1 MIDNKISV
9 HLQNFPQI
17 SFFNDEKKLVA
28 DMDLVRLICSSAL
41 FIRDQKNLRVRMPL
55 NELTIIGS
63 KAENI
68 IDFKDIIAD
77 EINVKSVTIKKDIA
91 DVAELKLQINF
102 KKIGAKYGPKVKEIT
117 EAIKNNQW
125 QQIAQN
131 QVLVRLNDSEIILI
145 DDEFDLKL
153 NIKNQDDE
161 KYTKKYA
168 FAALSSNDCLIRL
181 DIEVTK
187 DLQEEG
193 IARDIVRAIQQN
205 RKDANLNVSNRIN
218 IIFFSNNNLID
229 EVITRYANYI
239 KEQTLCLKIEL
250 IKEECSKPE
259 IASPNLFFKNK
270 IDDIELVMLIKV
282 ENL

>member
-1 MIDNKISV
+1 MFDNKISV
-9 HLQNFPQI
+9 HLQDFPEI
-17 SFFNDEKKLVA
+17 SFFDDEKKLVA
-28 DMDLVRLICSSAL
+28 EMDLVRLICSSAL

-55 NELTIIGS
+55 NELMVIGN

-77 EINVKSVTIKKDIA
+77 EINVKSVTIKKDIT

-117 EAIKNNQW
+117 EAVKNNHW

-131 QVLVRLNDSEIILI
+131 QVLVRLKDSEIILI

-161 KYTKKYA
+161 KYAKKYS

-193 IARDIVRAIQQN
+193 IARDIIRVVQQN
-205 RKDANLNVSNRIN
+205 RKDANLNVSNRISL
-218 IIFFSNNNLID
+218 IFFSNNYLIN
-229 EVITRYANYI
+229 EVIAKYANYI

-250 IKEECSKPE
+250 VKEGYSKSD
-259 IASPNLFFKNK
+259 ATSANLFFENK
-270 IDDIELVMLIKV
+270 IDDIELQMLIKV

>member
-1 MIDNKISV
+1 MVDNKISV
-9 HLQNFPQI
+9 HLQDFPAVD
-17 SFFNDEKKLVA
+17 FFTDEKKLVA

-55 NELTIIGS
+55 NELTVIGS
-63 KAENI
+63 NAENI

-77 EINVKSVTIKKDIA
+77 EINVKSVAIKKDIT

-102 KKIGAKYGPKVKEIT
+102 KKIGAKYGPKVKELT
-117 EAIKNNQW
+117 ECVKNNQW

-131 QVLVRLNDSEIILI
+131 QISIKLKDSEIILI

-153 NIKNQDDE
+153 NIKNQDD
-161 KYTKKYA
+161 KKYA
-168 FAALSSNDCLIRL
+168 FAALPSNDCLIQL

-193 IARDIVRAIQQN
+193 MARDIIRLIQQN
-205 RKDANLNVSNRIN
+205 RKDADLNVSNRIN
-218 IIFFSNNNLID
+218 LKIFSNHQAINEIINKHAD
-229 EVITRYANYI
+229 YI
-239 KEQTLCLKIEL
+239 KEQTLCLAIEFINDDSL
-250 IKEECSKPE
+250 ELAAKS
-259 IASPNLFFKNK
+259 SGFFFENK
-270 IDDIELVMLIKV
+270 IDDAKLSMLIKV

>member
-1 MIDNKISV
+1 MFDNKNSV
-9 HLQNFPQI
+9 HLQDFPDI
-17 SFFNDEKKLVA
+17 SFFDDEKKLVT

-55 NELTIIGS
+55 NELMVIGNKS
-63 KAENI
+63 ENI

-77 EINVKSVTIKKDIA
+77 EINVKSVTVKKDIT

-117 EAIKNNQW
+117 EAVKNNHW

-131 QVLVRLNDSEIILI
+131 QVLLKLKDSEVILI

-161 KYTKKYA
+161 KYAKKYS
-168 FAALSSNDCLIRL
+168 FAALPSNDCLIRL

-193 IARDIVRAIQQN
+193 IARDIIRAVQQN
-205 RKDANLNVSNRIN
+205 RKDANLNVSNRISL
-218 IIFFSNNNLID
+218 IFFSNNHLID
-229 EVITRYANYI
+229 EVITKYNNYI

-250 IKEECSKPE
+250 KKEGYCKSEVTS
-259 IASPNLFFKNK
+259 SSLFFENK
-270 IDDIELVMLIKV
+270 IDDIEFQMSIKV